1 MELAG
6 LSVAQA
12 VHKAHPIQLPRKV
25 LVLAGPGNNGGDGL
39 VAARHLHFFGY
50 QIIGVYYPKQKQTPL
65 FTGLE
70 TQLRRLHVPLLAE
83 PAELKAAF
91 AECSHVVDA
100 LFGFSFKG
108 TVRAPFDQAIEL
120 LRARDRTKT
129 YVTSVD
135 IPSGWDVDEG
145 PVPAN
150 GPTFTP
156 DSLVSLTAPKRAAH
170 RFLELGTPGE
180 IRRHFVGGRFVD
192 EDLAKKYDFEVPDYE
207 GVDQVVEVSSK
218 L

>member
-12 VHKAHPIQLPRKV
+12 VYKCHPKQLPRKV

-39 VAARHLHFFGY
+39 VAARHLHLFGF
-50 QIIGVYYPKQKQTPL
+50 QIVGVYYPKRKQSPL
-65 FTGLE
+65 FNGLE

-83 PAELKAAF
+83 PAELTAAF
-91 AECSHVVDA
+91 GECSHVVDA

-120 LRARDRTKT
+120 LRTRDSKNKF
-129 YVTSVD
+129 VTSVD

-145 PVPAN
+145 PVAAN
-150 GPTFTP
+150 GPNFTP
-156 DSLVSLTAPKRAAH
+156 DALVSLTAPKHAAEK
-170 RFLELGTPGE
+170 FVELGNGVS
-180 IRRHFVGGRFVD
+180 RHFVGGRFVD
-192 EDLAKKYDFEVPDYE
+192 HDLAQKYGFDVPDYE
-207 GVDQVVEVSSK
+207 GVDQVVEV
-218 L
+218 